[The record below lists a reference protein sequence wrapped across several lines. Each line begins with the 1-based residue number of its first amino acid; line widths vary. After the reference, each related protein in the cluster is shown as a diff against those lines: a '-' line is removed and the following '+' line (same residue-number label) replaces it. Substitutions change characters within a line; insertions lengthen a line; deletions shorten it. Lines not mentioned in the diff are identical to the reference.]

1 MKIII
6 KKPIFM
12 TSNLV
17 FENWYLIQASPA
29 FFPSEMS
36 VNFND
41 KCIKYLNTSRLMSSS
56 QIM

>member
-41 KCIKYLNTSRLMSSS
+41 KCIKYLNTSH
-56 QIM
+56 